1 MTRDAVKTL
10 FHPFATDVLAPP
22 AKGERVL
29 FLGAETGY
37 DLPEGFDAAI
47 AAVQGFK
54 PLYHALIKRDV
65 EAQPFAEGDGYDMV
79 LVLMSRH
86 RGASENYLAD
96 AIDRTRPGGR
106 IVVAGA
112 KEDGVQSLRKRV
124 AALGIETEH
133 LAKYHAQAIWFTRPD
148 DADVAIAALRQPE
161 QTVLNRFATA
171 PGMFSHG
178 EADPGSVYLARY
190 LPKGFTK
197 LAADFGAGWGFLADA
212 LHQVSPG
219 IEGIDL
225 YEADHAALQAARRN
239 LDTLAPSLSARYF
252 WQDLAREAV
261 KHRYD
266 LIVMNPPFHEGHA
279 TEPQL
284 GQAMIKAAASALRGG
299 GELLLV
305 ANRGLPYE
313 PVLAGLFKSSGEVA
327 RNARYKIL
335 FGKL

>member
-1 MTRDAVKTL
+1 MSRDAVKTL
-10 FHPFATDVLAPP
+10 FHPFVTDVLTPP
-22 AKGERVL
+22 AKDERVL

-47 AAVQGFK
+47 TAVQGFK
-54 PLYHALIKRDV
+54 PLYNALVKRGV
-65 EAQPFAEGDGYDMV
+65 EAQPFAEGDGYDMT

-96 AIDRTRPGGR
+96 AVRRTRPGGR

-133 LAKYHAQAIWFTRPD
+133 LAKYHAQAFWFAQPN
-148 DADVAIAALRQPE
+148 DADAVIAAFTQPE
-161 QTVLNRFATA
+161 ATILDRFATA

-178 EADPGSVYLARY
+178 EADPGSVFLARY

-212 LHQVSPG
+212 LYQASPG

-225 YEADHAALQAARRN
+225 YEADHAALQTARRN
-239 LDTLAPSLSARYF
+239 LDAGAPALSARYF
-252 WQDLAREAV
+252 WHDLAREAV

-266 LIVMNPPFHEGHA
+266 LIIMNPPFHEGHA
-279 TEPQL
+279 AEPQL
-284 GQAMIKAAASALRGG
+284 GQAMIKTAASALRPG

-313 PVLAGLFKSSGEVA
+313 PVLGELFKTSNEVA
-327 RNARYKIL
+327 RNARYKVL